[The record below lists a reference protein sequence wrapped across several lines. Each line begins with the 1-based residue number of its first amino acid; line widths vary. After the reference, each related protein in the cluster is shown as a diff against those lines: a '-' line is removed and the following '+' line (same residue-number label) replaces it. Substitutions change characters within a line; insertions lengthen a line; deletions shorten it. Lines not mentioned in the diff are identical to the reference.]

1 MRDTL
6 IQLGMVL
13 FAAVLLAAGGF
24 LSWAFQRSLARR
36 KRWLR
41 EGVVVTGRV
50 VALDEDR
57 FKDEIGEAR
66 SKPVPVV
73 TFTTPGGNVRTF
85 TSSAAMGVEYT
96 VGQEVAVRYLPSDPK
111 SAELDSVARGRLVPI
126 ALLVL
131 AAMCFAGAAS
141 EIVFLLV
148 LKE

>member
-13 FAAVLLAAGGF
+13 FAVVLLAAGGF

-57 FKDEIGEAR
+57 FKDEAGEAR
-66 SKPVPVV
+66 SNPVPVV
-73 TFTTPGGNVRTF
+73 TFTAPGGVVRTF
-85 TSSAAMGVEYT
+85 TSSTAHEAYT
-96 VGQEVAVRYLPSDPK
+96 VGQEVVVRYLPSDPK